1 MFRFKILFLWYYLF
15 IWKTKTKKIIIP
27 VIWEVE
33 EDAEVLYNDEE
44 EDTDDPFLAS
54 LPF

>member
-1 MFRFKILFLWYYLF
+1 MKP
-15 IWKTKTKKIIIP
+15 KTKAKKIIIP

-33 EDAEVLYNDEE
+33 EDVEVLYND